1 MPHLAAGRRHP
12 QGRLSGI
19 DVPLCASVDGGDDPG
34 RSLARAPAGLCGAAV
49 NPEMA
54 SALFAMI
61 AAYSP
66 ELPGAVCVDPAA
78 REIFDRVDTRATAAV
93 AEAAWVCSR
102 CPALTAC
109 RAWVEGLPP
118 ARRPRGVVGGL
129 VIASR
134 TGRVVA

>member
-1 MPHLAAGRRHP
+1 
-12 QGRLSGI
+12 
-19 DVPLCASVDGGDDPG
+19 
-34 RSLARAPAGLCGAAV
+34 
-49 NPEMA
+49 MA

-134 TGRVVA
+134 TGRDTINYGDRSPPASGPVFLLVRRPVALAWRSAIPDAARYLAISWQS